1 MPPKVFKGSIGGF
14 KSSLNQHKNSSS
26 LRLDASFIRKPKSI
40 RLGFPK
46 GRGGRWGIPR
56 KVWVARNGMKGMWEK
71 KVLMGLGDVRGE
83 GVASWGK

>member
-1 MPPKVFKGSIGGF
+1 MPPKVFKGSIGEF
-14 KSSLNQHKNSSS
+14 KSSLNQHENSSS
-26 LRLDASFIRKPKSI
+26 LRLNVSLVRKPRSL

-71 KVLMGLGDVRGE
+71 KVLVGLGGCE
-83 GVASWGK
+83 G